1 MAIKSFK
8 SRALK
13 RLYIKGDASK
23 VQVKHV
29 PKLKRQLAR
38 LDKSRAAS
46 DMDLPGYRL
55 HQLKGF
61 ENRWAVNV
69 DENYRLIFDFVEG
82 NAYVLDYEDYH

>member
-13 RLYIKGDASK
+13 RLYVKGDVSK
-23 VQVKHV
+23 VQSKHV
-29 PKLKRQLAR
+29 PKIKRQLAR
-38 LDKSRAAS
+38 LNKSKAAS

-61 ENRWAVNV
+61 DSRWAVSV
-69 DENYRLIFDFVEG
+69 DENYRLTFDFVDG
-82 NAYVLDYEDYH
+82 DAYVLDYEDYH